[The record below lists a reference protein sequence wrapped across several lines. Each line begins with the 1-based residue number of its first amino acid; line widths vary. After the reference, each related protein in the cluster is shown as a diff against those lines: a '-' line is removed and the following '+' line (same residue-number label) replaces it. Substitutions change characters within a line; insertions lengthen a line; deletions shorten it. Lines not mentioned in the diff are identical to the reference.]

1 MRASQKLAMSPDD
14 ALRIV
19 QAFALSWP
27 TLDLTPAIVF
37 EAGRGVV
44 STHWHTMMHRSGRR
58 APQSD
63 RRYLSEDF
71 NPGSILEG
79 VRFVDPFD
87 TEFGDRGMDV
97 NNRTIQGVAL
107 TQTRAYAD
115 ASGAGEA
122 HLVIFD
128 RTPGKPWAEKV
139 WRRTESYRGLDIS
152 VWGC

>member
-1 MRASQKLAMSPDD
+1 VLP
-14 ALRIV
+14 
-19 QAFALSWP
+19 
-27 TLDLTPAIVF
+27 
-37 EAGRGVV
+37 
-44 STHWHTMMHRSGRR
+44 
-58 APQSD
+58 
-63 RRYLSEDF
+63 
-71 NPGSILEG
+71 
-79 VRFVDPFD
+79 
-87 TEFGDRGMDV
+87 
-97 NNRTIQGVAL
+97 L